1 MVFSSDGDFVNF
13 KPITKS
19 SILKTIDSQSIEVD
33 SYSDSNGKNYFIY
46 DQAVPN
52 SSWVLRVNVPYSGIY
67 GSFLSNALFP
77 VFFFITV
84 IISILI
90 AYRQLRIYVV
100 EPLEKLDSNLN
111 SVFKNEIDNIEP
123 LDSNVDIIEN
133 LNKSF
138 ILMQKG
144 IEDRESNL
152 QEFTYVASHDLQE
165 PLRMITSYLRI
176 IEMDYADR
184 LDDEGKKYMY
194 YVTDAAIRMKAL
206 IEDLLRYSRSGRID
220 IDEEVDLNIV
230 LTEVIE
236 SLEYDINKTKTHLVI
251 GSLPVVQ
258 GNHSSL
264 KQVFQNLITNSLKF
278 CDKTP
283 TIEVWYENNKLFLK
297 DNGIGMDEN
306 FIHKI
311 FIAFQR
317 LHNREAYPGTGIGL
331 AIVKKVVE
339 KHGWQILV
347 NSKVGEG
354 STFIIDMEW

>member
-1 MVFSSDGDFVNF
+1 
-13 KPITKS
+13 
-19 SILKTIDSQSIEVD
+19 
-33 SYSDSNGKNYFIY
+33 
-46 DQAVPN
+46 
-52 SSWVLRVNVPYSGIY
+52 
-67 GSFLSNALFP
+67 
-77 VFFFITV
+77 
-84 IISILI
+84 
-90 AYRQLRIYVV
+90 
-100 EPLEKLDSNLN
+100 
-111 SVFKNEIDNIEP
+111 
-123 LDSNVDIIEN
+123 
-133 LNKSF
+133 
-138 ILMQKG
+138 MQKG